1 MFVAINYPSC
11 LTTQIKIQIQ
21 DFFLRWCRSCAVKK
35 GESSNKIL
43 SYHGMTNRKLAD
55 FIRVPLGG
63 TKLPVKDKNIDL
75 ALNYIK
81 VEDSQKL
88 D

>member
-1 MFVAINYPSC
+1 
-11 LTTQIKIQIQ
+11 
-21 DFFLRWCRSCAVKK
+21 
-35 GESSNKIL
+35 
-43 SYHGMTNRKLAD
+43 MTNRKLAD

-63 TKLPVKDKNIDL
+63 TKLPVKDKNLDL